1 MKSAVGWQSR
11 FEFVRIKRAELCS
24 DVRPSERTQTD
35 VWPFCVRGSVQLR
48 TFLFGLFAPKSWPL
62 FSARVTPGE
71 PMRQWIAIGAAVG
84 LVAVTLPMLRK
95 HDVELAGLLSKGKLE
110 PAAGGA
116 AVTREVTPPP
126 LTDIDLTRIDD
137 RGNVATAPAH
147 GNRKAELTL
156 APKYQ
161 RAAIALLRAGH
172 VPEGAIVM
180 TDVKTGRVLAWAS
193 YVDQGAMHD
202 VASEATAPTA
212 SVFKI
217 VTATA
222 LVEHAGLGPNTK
234 QCYSGGEHAIT
245 AKDMVDNKKR
255 DKWCATLAQ
264 AMGRSLNTV
273 FARLAAKNLDR
284 DELGTTA
291 NKLGWG
297 TDIPFDVKIAPSTVA
312 FPEDDLGFARTAAG
326 FWNTTMSPFQGAN
339 LATTVANG
347 GEMIRLSIVSSVKDD
362 EGELYR
368 GATVRQSLK
377 RVMSESTANQVK
389 SMMEETV
396 DSGTSFKSFHDRAGR
411 SYLPD
416 IRIAGKT
423 GTLTK
428 PTSEGP
434 FYTWWVGFAPSD
446 KPEIALSIL
455 VANGAK
461 WRVKATHLASDM
473 LRVYFADKNM
483 PGVRSP
489 FDPGSTARR

>member
-1 MKSAVGWQSR
+1 
-11 FEFVRIKRAELCS
+11 
-24 DVRPSERTQTD
+24 
-35 VWPFCVRGSVQLR
+35 
-48 TFLFGLFAPKSWPL
+48 
-62 FSARVTPGE
+62 
-71 PMRQWIAIGAAVG
+71 MRQWIAIGAAVG

-110 PAAGGA
+110 TNGGPT
-116 AVTREVTPPP
+116 VTREVTPPP

-137 RGNVATAPAH
+137 RGNVAIAPGH
-147 GNRKAELTL
+147 GNRKVELTVN
-156 APKYQ
+156 PKYQ
-161 RAAIALLRAGH
+161 RAAISLLRGGH

-180 TDVKTGRVLAWAS
+180 TDVKTGRVLTWAS

-234 QCYSGGEHAIT
+234 QCYSGGEHAIS
-245 AKDMVDNKKR
+245 AKDMVENKKR

-273 FARLAAKNLDR
+273 FARLAAKHLDR
-284 DELGTTA
+284 AELEATA

-297 TDIPFDVKIAPSTVA
+297 ADVPFDVKIAQSTINL
-312 FPEDDLGFARTAAG
+312 PEDELGFARTAAG
-326 FWNTTMSPFQGAN
+326 FWNTTMSPLQGAN

-347 GEMIRLSIVSSVKDD
+347 GEMLRLFVVSSVKDD
-362 EGELYR
+362 DGEIYK
-368 GATVRQSLK
+368 GPTQRQPLK
-377 RVMSESTANQVK
+377 RVMNEQTASLVR

-396 DSGTSFKSFHDRAGR
+396 DSGTSYKSFHDRAGR
-411 SYLPD
+411 PYLPD
-416 IRIAGKT
+416 IRVAGKT

-428 PTSEGP
+428 PTPEGP
-434 FYTWWVGFAPSD
+434 YYTWWVGFAPSD
-446 KPEIALSIL
+446 KPEVALSIL

-461 WRVKATHLASDM
+461 WRVKATNLASDM
-473 LRVYFADKNM
+473 LRVYFADKNA
-483 PGVRSP
+483 PGVKSP
-489 FDPGSTARR
+489 FDAGMTARR